1 MTVNNCRRGSEKV
14 KDGVINKGEERKVK
28 GVSDRGNIVRGEMD
42 LFYEPRE
49 AEAWVAA
56 NKTAYLKR
64 R

>member
-1 MTVNNCRRGSEKV
+1 M
-14 KDGVINKGEERKVK
+14 INKGEERKVK
-28 GVSDRGNIVRGEMD
+28 GVSDRGNIVRGDVD

-49 AEAWVAA
+49 AEAWVVA

>member
-1 MTVNNCRRGSEKV
+1 M
-14 KDGVINKGEERKVK
+14 INKVEERKVK
-28 GVSDRGNIVRGEMD
+28 GVSDRGNIVRGEMY

-49 AEAWVAA
+49 AKAWVVA